1 MAVGVEIAFL
11 IIGGLIVIGYLGE
24 LLSRRFTIPTAL
36 LLLGIGFG
44 LRISGLVN
52 DQDFTGLQ
60 NFFGTLA
67 LTFLLFD
74 GALSL
79 NIFEVMFKS
88 GRILAVAGLIT
99 IFSMIG
105 TAALFAILGMDPL
118 IGAILGAIIGG
129 IDTGIT
135 LSMTRVMTLPEEIRR
150 FLTLESSITDVF
162 SIILAIVLTQA
173 LLSGIINPLFIAQG
187 IVGKFAIGIFLG
199 LLSGVASILLL
210 SHIEK
215 GYNYMVTFAI
225 VLIVYSLTEFLGG
238 SGAISVLAFGIIL
251 GNERTVR
258 RIIHSTEVENRPI
271 IQQFQSEISFFI
283 RTFFFVFL
291 GIVVAV
297 GNTRNFAIAFL
308 LLLFLYLI
316 RHIVVKLST
325 KNSTYSDYAGVLTA
339 INPRGLATAVLAT
352 YPLIAVQNAIA
363 SGQNGHITGLIPQL
377 ASLSEIAFYLIILS
391 IIFTTVLLP
400 IANQQ
405 GNAREKEEKDLRGL
419 EQIRLE
425 GKNTQKKANQ
435 AL

>member
-1 MAVGVEIAFL
+1 MAVGVETAFL

-24 LLSRRFTIPTAL
+24 LLSRRFTLPTAL

-44 LRISGLVN
+44 LKVSGLVN

-67 LTFLLFD
+67 LIFLLFD

-79 NIFEVMFKS
+79 NIFEVLFKS
-88 GRILAVAGLIT
+88 GRVIAVAGGIILL
-99 IFSMIG
+99 SMLG
-105 TAALFAILGMDPL
+105 TAGMFMLFGMDPL

-129 IDTGIT
+129 IDTGVT
-135 LSMTRVMTLPEEIRR
+135 LSMTRVMTLPDEIQR

-238 SGAISVLAFGIIL
+238 SGAISVLAFGVIL
-251 GNERTVR
+251 GNEMAVR
-258 RIIHSTEVENRPI
+258 RVIHSREVESRPM

-308 LLLFLYLI
+308 LIILLYLA
-316 RHIVVKLST
+316 RYLVVKAST
-325 KNSTYSDYAGVLTA
+325 RNSQYADYSGVLTA
-339 INPRGLATAVLAT
+339 INPRGLATAVLVT
-352 YPLIAVQNAIA
+352 YPLVVVQNAIA
-363 SGQNGHITGLIPQL
+363 NGQNGHMSSLVPQL

-391 IIFTTVLLP
+391 IIFTTILLP
-400 IANQQ
+400 LAS
-405 GNAREKEEKDLRGL
+405 GKEKKKEGKELRGL

-435 AL
+435 AI